1 VTLLPRA
8 ALLHPKK
15 ERTVKDEVLPS
26 PLPKRLYLRIP
37 KKKKLVIPLP
47 PLKKE
52 KAWLELELELQAAYH
67 RSVTGQAALLSRFF
81 KTAPPAGDRFTAW
94 WSAIDNNN
102 VIDLDERSLAPAPT
116 TLPRT
121 TTLRQAAPTRP
132 SISSLGFIYVLV
144 YILQTMY
151 KFKRTLA

>member
-37 KKKKLVIPLP
+37 KKKKKLVIPLP
-47 PLKKE
+47 PLEKE

-67 RSVTGQAALLSRFF
+67 RSVTVQAALLSRFVN
-81 KTAPPAGDRFTAW
+81 TAPPAGDRQQQCYRPRRGVYGAGAGTNDTA
-94 WSAIDNNN
+94 
-102 VIDLDERSLAPAPT
+102 
-116 TLPRT
+116 
-121 TTLRQAAPTRP
+121 
-132 SISSLGFIYVLV
+132 
-144 YILQTMY
+144 
-151 KFKRTLA
+151 